1 MKKILI
7 AGGIVVL
14 GIAAFLFNSGT
25 TTNNSASAS
34 TKDKVVLF
42 GKVDFSDDDDK
53 DTDVSLSKKDDDHE
67 ESWLEQFILVLRFIY
82 QQPIQTIKLF

>member
-1 MKKILI
+1 MKKLLI
-7 AGGIVVL
+7 AGGLVAL

-67 ESWLEQFILVLRFIY
+67 ESWLEHFIKTHKTRFSK
-82 QQPIQTIKLF
+82 TIRK